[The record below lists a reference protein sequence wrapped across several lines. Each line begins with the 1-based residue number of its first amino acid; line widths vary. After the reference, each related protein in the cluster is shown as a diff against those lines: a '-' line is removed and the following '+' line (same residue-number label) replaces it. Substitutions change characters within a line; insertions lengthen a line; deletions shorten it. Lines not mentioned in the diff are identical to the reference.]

1 MKILFKELTQS
12 FLLVFVLFVLV
23 DYFFIT
29 PNIIAIKESGVENW
43 MRDNG
48 VNFIHIY
55 LVIWI
60 LFWWIFIKDG
70 QKILNKYSN
79 LKKKEGEK
87 KDEKN

>member
-1 MKILFKELTQS
+1 MKILLKELAQS
-12 FLLVFVLFVLV
+12 FILVFVLFVLV
-23 DYFFIT
+23 DHFFIA

-48 VNFIHIY
+48 INFIHIY
-55 LVIWI
+55 LIVWI
-60 LFWWIFIKDG
+60 SFWYIFIKDG

-79 LKKKEGEK
+79 SKKKEGEK

>member
-1 MKILFKELTQS
+1 MKILLKELIQA

-23 DYFFIT
+23 DYFFIA

-48 VNFIHIY
+48 INFIHIY
-55 LVIWI
+55 LFVWLI
-60 LFWWIFIKDG
+60 FWYIFIKDG

-87 KDEKN
+87 

>member
-1 MKILFKELTQS
+1 MKILLKELAQS

-23 DYFFIT
+23 DHFFIA
-29 PNIIAIKESGVENW
+29 PNIVEIKESGIENW

-48 VNFIHIY
+48 INFIHIY
-55 LVIWI
+55 LIVWI
-60 LFWWIFIKDG
+60 SFWWIFIKDG